1 MLCGC
6 QFTLPNATE
15 SKSFEG
21 TRWSLLSS
29 GAMLSEYKQM
39 PHASLLHPSFSDG
52 CHMDGHGSTP
62 KIDIIPLLY
71 RRSFLVTAFVGLW
84 VSWVVI
90 SPSPW
95 FRGWHM
101 TCFWNNPRN
110 SLILTKYCCYFLS
123 FWRGRKQNAI
133 AAVNFTS
140 FFTIKKTDVSFWARE
155 ERSFGAN
162 DVIFSSWKC
171 LKPRCI
177 LKYPK
182 SITRT
187 ESTSD

>member
-21 TRWSLLSS
+21 TRWSLLAS
-29 GAMLSEYKQM
+29 GAVPSECKQM
-39 PHASLLHPSFSDG
+39 PDVSLLHPSFSDG
-52 CHMDGHGSTP
+52 CHMDGRGSTR

-71 RRSFLVTAFVGLW
+71 RRSFLVIAFVCLW
-84 VSWVVI
+84 VSWFVI
-90 SPSPW
+90 SPRPW

-101 TCFWNNPRN
+101 MCFWGNPRDS
-110 SLILTKYCCYFLS
+110 SLLTKFCCYLRS
-123 FWRGRKQNAI
+123 VWRGGKQNAI

-140 FFTIKKTDVSFWARE
+140 LFSLKKADSFWAHE
-155 ERSFGAN
+155 EKRFGGN
-162 DVIFSSWKC
+162 DATFSSWNC

-177 LKYPK
+177 LMHSK
-182 SITRT
+182 SITLT
-187 ESTSD
+187 GSTSD